1 MSPAQQTNIQS
12 LGEGAAPF
20 LVSKGISDELTVW
33 LTKGMS
39 GEESKAISKRFPL
52 QFEDESFTV
61 RPPKLDGYMQRR
73 AKDKNVLKSVNSAE
87 EILIAVQHKVCDI
100 APPLVDLY
108 ARVLTLEGGDQVEA
122 AKDSVRSA
130 LRQWARAWL
139 HVTKQR
145 RRAVVDLVEPSFEF
159 LLAGQDSFAA
169 GAEAREKLFTEKFLE
184 SMLKEATQD
193 ATLAQKDAVA
203 RPATRAGRPA
213 RQGRGR
219 MVREPAVFQQPY
231 PRPGVAGASQGATRR
246 VRFRGARNAGDSW
259 SRIGQRY
266 EKTLSFVPINV
277 CSPDDHVGARLLKF
291 SKNWER
297 VTDDRWILDAVAG
310 GVKFDFLSQP
320 RQNSAPPQIKMSSE
334 MVAVC
339 DQEVRDL
346 ILKKAVREIVDG
358 SEGFVCS
365 LFVIP
370 KKTGGFRP
378 IVNLK
383 PLNKFIK
390 YEHFKMENLQAVR
403 FLLREG
409 DWMVKV
415 DLKDA
420 YLTVPI
426 HPSHQKFV
434 RFQWQGRIFEFTC
447 LAFGLAPAPRIFT
460 KILKVV
466 MAFVRKQGV
475 RLVIYLD
482 DILIISGSREGA
494 LADLK
499 LVVELLRVLGFI
511 LNVEKS
517 VFEPTQSIEFLGV
530 IVDALKLSFAL
541 PPSKVQAVTDLCR
554 TALRRD
560 FISLRDIACIMG
572 NFTWAIPT
580 MPFAQAHYRS
590 MQRFYIDQAQRVDFD
605 LAMKCILSPE
615 AKSDLEWWVANL
627 SLQMGKRFFP
637 KLPDL
642 EIYTDASLTGW
653 GAVCNGVT
661 TNGSWTLSDSRRH
674 INELELIGA
683 LFAIQAFVGRSSGI
697 AVRLVL
703 DNATAVAY
711 INHGGGTRS
720 LALTTIAK
728 DLVAWCEKQEIA
740 VEAVH
745 IAGKLNVEADAESR
759 AGPDASDWRLD
770 PEVFRKIFQL
780 WPTNIDLFASP
791 WNAQLETFVSWKPQP
806 GALASNAF
814 TLNWEKWAAFVFP
827 PFSLIFRCLQKIR
840 KEKATV
846 VFVCPV
852 WTGQPWYPLLLELC
866 CDQPRLLRA
875 EHCLLTSPLNDPHPL
890 LRTGG
895 LLLAAWK
902 LSGDVIACRDFRR
915 KWSSFSWKDSAQALS
930 QLTNRRGAIGCVGAW
945 RGVKI
950 PCQLI

>member
-1 MSPAQQTNIQS
+1 
-12 LGEGAAPF
+12 
-20 LVSKGISDELTVW
+20 
-33 LTKGMS
+33 
-39 GEESKAISKRFPL
+39 
-52 QFEDESFTV
+52 
-61 RPPKLDGYMQRR
+61 
-73 AKDKNVLKSVNSAE
+73 
-87 EILIAVQHKVCDI
+87 
-100 APPLVDLY
+100 
-108 ARVLTLEGGDQVEA
+108 
-122 AKDSVRSA
+122 
-130 LRQWARAWL
+130 
-139 HVTKQR
+139 
-145 RRAVVDLVEPSFEF
+145 
-159 LLAGQDSFAA
+159 
-169 GAEAREKLFTEKFLE
+169 
-184 SMLKEATQD
+184 
-193 ATLAQKDAVA
+193 
-203 RPATRAGRPA
+203 
-213 RQGRGR
+213 
-219 MVREPAVFQQPY
+219 
-231 PRPGVAGASQGATRR
+231 
-246 VRFRGARNAGDSW
+246 
-259 SRIGQRY
+259 
-266 EKTLSFVPINV
+266 
-277 CSPDDHVGARLLKF
+277 VGARLLKF

-517 VFEPTQSIEFLGV
+517 VFEPTQSIEFLVV

-642 EIYTDASLTGW
+642 EIYTDASLTDW

-674 INELELIGA
+674 INEL
-683 LFAIQAFVGRSSGI
+683 
-697 AVRLVL
+697 
-703 DNATAVAY
+703 
-711 INHGGGTRS
+711 
-720 LALTTIAK
+720 
-728 DLVAWCEKQEIA
+728 
-740 VEAVH
+740 
-745 IAGKLNVEADAESR
+745 
-759 AGPDASDWRLD
+759 
-770 PEVFRKIFQL
+770 
-780 WPTNIDLFASP
+780 
-791 WNAQLETFVSWKPQP
+791 
-806 GALASNAF
+806 
-814 TLNWEKWAAFVFP
+814 
-827 PFSLIFRCLQKIR
+827 
-840 KEKATV
+840 
-846 VFVCPV
+846 
-852 WTGQPWYPLLLELC
+852 
-866 CDQPRLLRA
+866 
-875 EHCLLTSPLNDPHPL
+875 
-890 LRTGG
+890 
-895 LLLAAWK
+895 
-902 LSGDVIACRDFRR
+902 
-915 KWSSFSWKDSAQALS
+915 
-930 QLTNRRGAIGCVGAW
+930 
-945 RGVKI
+945 
-950 PCQLI
+950 

>member
-1 MSPAQQTNIQS
+1 MSPAQQTNSQS

-20 LVSKGISDELTVW
+20 FVSKGISDELTVW

-73 AKDKNVLKSVNSAE
+73 AKDKNVLKSVNSVE
-87 EILIAVQHKVCDI
+87 GILIAVQNKVCDI

-517 VFEPTQSIEFLGV
+517 VFEPTQSIEFLVV

-642 EIYTDASLTGW
+642 EIYTDASLTDW

-674 INELELIGA
+674 INEL
-683 LFAIQAFVGRSSGI
+683 
-697 AVRLVL
+697 
-703 DNATAVAY
+703 
-711 INHGGGTRS
+711 
-720 LALTTIAK
+720 
-728 DLVAWCEKQEIA
+728 
-740 VEAVH
+740 
-745 IAGKLNVEADAESR
+745 
-759 AGPDASDWRLD
+759 
-770 PEVFRKIFQL
+770 
-780 WPTNIDLFASP
+780 
-791 WNAQLETFVSWKPQP
+791 
-806 GALASNAF
+806 
-814 TLNWEKWAAFVFP
+814 
-827 PFSLIFRCLQKIR
+827 
-840 KEKATV
+840 
-846 VFVCPV
+846 
-852 WTGQPWYPLLLELC
+852 
-866 CDQPRLLRA
+866 
-875 EHCLLTSPLNDPHPL
+875 
-890 LRTGG
+890 
-895 LLLAAWK
+895 
-902 LSGDVIACRDFRR
+902 
-915 KWSSFSWKDSAQALS
+915 
-930 QLTNRRGAIGCVGAW
+930 
-945 RGVKI
+945 
-950 PCQLI
+950 